1 MQAPALP
8 RNRQRVEITPHQF
21 CPLRNGDRVA
31 VDRPQRGSLG
41 RERLAA
47 SAHRDEFGVHAYGNS
62 VANSYPELFTRGGDR
77 GATLPERR
85 QYSCAMKPQAQRVDD
100 ENSGAKVKHR
110 TEREHDNETF

>member
-21 CPLRNGDRVA
+21 CPLRNGERVA

-47 SAHRDEFGVHAYGNS
+47 SAHQDEFGVHACGNS
-62 VANSYPELFTRGGDR
+62 VANSYLSDFKA
-77 GATLPERR
+77 GAACSRR
-85 QYSCAMKPQAQRVDD
+85 IFRRSP
-100 ENSGAKVKHR
+100 
-110 TEREHDNETF
+110 